1 VVATL
6 EALTSE
12 RPAREAPAEPAAPH
26 RERLARF
33 WPALV

>member
-1 VVATL
+1 VTTL

-12 RPAREAPAEPAAPH
+12 RPAREVPAEPAAAY